1 MIYAGE
7 GLVSKTI
14 RVLVHGTGFAG
25 QGHAAAFR
33 DCGAEVVG
41 MVGRTER
48 VVARVTC
55 EMGIPYGG
63 TDWQLALDELAPDVV
78 AIATPGGA
86 HFEPIKAA
94 IASGCHIFCDKPL
107 TADGDTAI
115 ELRDLAEA
123 AGVKTAFAASFRYM
137 PHVRFAKRL
146 VAEDAIG
153 EPLEVECIS
162 HFNLESEIP
171 FGWSH
176 QRAEGGGRLNN
187 NFTHKLS
194 IVTSVVG
201 EEVLAIMGEVR
212 DDLGRAPIVSGVHNF
227 KTRREHIPDDLSN
240 PTLEWGESDVEW
252 SYTVLAKLGSPFATK
267 PVSVLF
273 KHCGLQPRFD
283 DDHIVF
289 YGSKGAIRLAGHYGS
304 GPLHHYTTDKGWR
317 DLPLPDDIAA
327 SVPKVDGDTERNW
340 RSLIAALIADIRG
353 EDCGPYQ
360 TFREGAQYQNL
371 IDIIRRND
379 GWTDVRAL
387 AR

>member
-1 MIYAGE
+1 M
-7 GLVSKTI
+7 SKTI

-41 MVGRTER
+41 IVGRTES
-48 VVARVTC
+48 VVAQVTAALD
-55 EMGIPYGG
+55 IPYGG
-63 TDWQLALDELAPDVV
+63 TDWQAALDALKPDVV

-86 HFEPIKAA
+86 HYAAIKAA
-94 IASGCHIFCDKPL
+94 IAAGCHIFCDKPL
-107 TADGDTAI
+107 TADGDTAM

-137 PHVRFAKRL
+137 PHVRHAKRL
-146 VAEDAIG
+146 VAKGAIG

-162 HFNLESEIP
+162 HFNLERDIP

-176 QRAEGGGRLNN
+176 RRADGGGRLNN

-201 EEVLAIMGEVR
+201 EEVLAVMGEVR

-227 KTRREHIPDDLSN
+227 KTRREHIPDDLN
-240 PTLEWGESDVEW
+240 DPDLEWGESDVEW

-273 KHCGLQPRFD
+273 KHSGLHPRFD
-283 DDHIVF
+283 DDHVVF
-289 YGSKGAIRLAGHYGS
+289 YGSKGAIHIAGHYGS
-304 GPLHHYTTDKGWR
+304 GPLYHYTADKGWR
-317 DLPLPDDIAA
+317 ELPLPNDIAA
-327 SVPKVDGDTERNW
+327 SVPSVDGETEQNW
-340 RSLIAALIADIRG
+340 RSLIAALLADIRDEDG
-353 EDCGPYQ
+353 EPYQ
-360 TFREGAQYQNL
+360 TFREGAQYQSL

-379 GWTDVRAL
+379 SWTDVSAL
-387 AR
+387 AG